1 MWQVFIVMVAFTT
14 YYTLTIPIIEL
25 YKSNNT
31 HRTYEACIAK
41 ERAHKKKLREEEE
54 KEEQ

>member
-31 HRTYEACIAK
+31 HRTYEACITK
-41 ERAHKKKLREEEE
+41 ERAHKKKLIEEEE